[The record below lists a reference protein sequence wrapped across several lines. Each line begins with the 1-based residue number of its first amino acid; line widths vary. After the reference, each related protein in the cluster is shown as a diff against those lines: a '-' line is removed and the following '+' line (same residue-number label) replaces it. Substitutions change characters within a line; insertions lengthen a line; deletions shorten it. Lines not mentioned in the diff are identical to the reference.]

1 MCTSTP
7 PPKLNGFYMVR
18 TYALGLGLGVII
30 QVLWVL
36 GKKAIRS
43 IRLLILAFCLF
54 YILKESKTASSILD
68 GVIVSSLVLMAAVTG
83 SLGRA
88 AQIDPFTVALAV
100 FAGIF
105 LFKFRV
111 NTIWLVL
118 LGAVAGIIAAFFF

>member
-30 QVLWVL
+30 QVLWML

-88 AQIDPFTVALAV
+88 AQIEPFTVALAV

-111 NTIWLVL
+111 NTNWLVL

>member
-1 MCTSTP
+1 
-7 PPKLNGFYMVR
+7 MVR

-30 QVLWVL
+30 QVLWML